1 MGFIPLLILGLIA
14 GAIAG
19 AILKDRAPGGFLA
32 TLVVGVIGA
41 VVGGWIGSA
50 ISGQGLDGFF
60 SLWSWILAIGGSLL
74 VLLIYGA
81 LAGKKR

>member
-1 MGFIPLLILGLIA
+1 MGFISLLILGLIA

-41 VVGGWIGSA
+41 VLGGWIGSA
-50 ISGQGLDGFF
+50 ISGEGLKGFF
-60 SLWSWILAIGGSLL
+60 DLWSWILAIGGSLL

-81 LAGKKR
+81 ISGRKR

>member
-19 AILKDRAPGGFLA
+19 AILKDRAPGGFWA
-32 TLVVGVIGA
+32 TLLVGVLGA
-41 VVGGWIGSA
+41 VLGGWIGSL
-50 ISGQGLDGFF
+50 ISGEGLTGFF
-60 SLWSWILAIGGSLL
+60 SLWSWLLAIGGSLL

-81 LAGKKR
+81 LSGKRR

>member
-32 TLVVGVIGA
+32 TLVVAGDA
-41 VVGGWIGSA
+41 
-50 ISGQGLDGFF
+50 GQQMDVFLE
-60 SLWSWILAIGGSLL
+60 
-74 VLLIYGA
+74 V
-81 LAGKKR
+81 KR